1 MKNLIYIFLLIAST
15 NLYAQGG
22 IENDEMYLKYE
33 QEYLKSIYSSTVG
46 PDYERAKKYF
56 YDSFKD
62 YRDRS
67 KFEKAKEKERWL
79 IKNYSKLNV
88 KDSTE
93 ALSLYNTF
101 IESKELLDNNN
112 KFVGGIRNEL
122 LKKYDVNL
130 IWETL
135 QTRIKTN
142 K

>member
-1 MKNLIYIFLLIAST
+1 MKNFISIIILIFSTSIF
-15 NLYAQGG
+15 AQSG

-93 ALSLYNTF
+93 ALTLYNTF

-122 LKKYDVNL
+122 LKKYDERV

-135 QTRIKTN
+135 QNRIKAR

>member
-1 MKNLIYIFLLIAST
+1 MSDQDLI
-15 NLYAQGG
+15 
-22 IENDEMYLKYE
+22 K
-33 QEYLKSIYSSTVG
+33 
-46 PDYERAKKYF
+46 
-56 YDSFKD
+56 
-62 YRDRS
+62 
-67 KFEKAKEKERWL
+67 KFENYL
-79 IKNYSKLNV
+79 YVIKNYSKLNV

-122 LKKYDVNL
+122 LKKYDERV

-135 QTRIKTN
+135 QNRIKAR

>member
-1 MKNLIYIFLLIAST
+1 MRNFIYILILIAST
-15 NLYAQGG
+15 NLYAQNG
-22 IENDEMYLKYE
+22 IESDELFLKYE
-33 QEYLKSIYSSTVG
+33 QEYLKSIYSSTAG
-46 PDYERAKKYF
+46 PDYERANKYF
-56 YDSFKD
+56 YDCFKD

-93 ALSLYNTF
+93 ALSLYKTF
-101 IESKELLDNNN
+101 IESKELFDNNN
-112 KFVGGIRNEL
+112 KFVGNIRNEL
-122 LKKYDVNL
+122 LKKYDERV

-135 QTRIKTN
+135 QRRIKAN